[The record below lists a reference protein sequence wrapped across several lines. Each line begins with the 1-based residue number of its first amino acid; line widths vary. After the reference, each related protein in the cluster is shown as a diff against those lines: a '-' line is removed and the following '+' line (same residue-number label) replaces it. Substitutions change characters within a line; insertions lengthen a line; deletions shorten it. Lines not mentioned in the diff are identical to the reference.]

1 MMDDR
6 WVVEQ
11 VYGQVFGELLIG
23 WWMIGWWIDD
33 GGRCR
38 WMLGWVSGCMN
49 DGLQMLQVLQPSFN
63 L

>member
-33 GGRCR
+33 GG
-38 WMLGWVSGCMN
+38 
-49 DGLQMLQVLQPSFN
+49 
-63 L
+63 